1 MKTDKIYIGT
11 KEVSKAYL
19 GTTKIILSSS
29 NSYQNDDY
37 IIKTNKSGNFTIKLT
52 SSTANSNITI
62 NFGNGTVQT
71 VSLDSTL
78 RSVSTNYND
87 NSEKLI
93 SISNSSVIS
102 SLYCNYMNISELR
115 LNTLNN
121 LEKLVCYNNNI
132 TSLDFSNNSIIQFV
146 HCFSNPIVN
155 NDAALTTMIKSLP
168 DRNNKA
174 YGSLIIDNTV
184 QRLKMEPISIP
195 KDWLFGSAIMYNEKE
210 WEKCGYHFKQT
221 GVADIWES
229 AEKGEGITIAI
240 IDVGFDLNCIEYDK
254 NRIIETKNFSN
265 QGSSNEVPLPTSGTI
280 THGNSTSCILMA
292 KGNNMY
298 GICPNAS
305 FRLYKAC
312 DAKSVAYSNWVSNAL
327 NYCKL
332 QKVNLVSMSL
342 SFKSS
347 YTNLYNSVKN
357 LCLPSIFS
365 FYKGIPL
372 VCSNSNSGD
381 NNSGTD
387 ELSYPGFYK
396 YPISMGSLKSN
407 NELSDS
413 SPSYNGI
420 DFVTYGKSIYT
431 QKAYNAYGNFSGTSA
446 STPIAAGIAAL
457 LINIFYKKNKYYP
470 SEKELYLELCKRT
483 IPMNVDPKS
492 CGVGRLML
500 TSYNEN
506 PTKIEHT

>member
-1 MKTDKIYIGT
+1 MNADKIYIET
-11 KEVSKAYL
+11 KEVNKAYI
-19 GTTKIILSSS
+19 GNTKIKLSSTNAS
-29 NSYQNDDY
+29 QNDNY
-37 IIKTNKSGNFTIKLT
+37 IIKTNKSGNFTIKLA
-52 SSTANSNITI
+52 SSFTKSDVTI
-62 NFGNGTVQT
+62 DFGNGKIMTA
-71 VSLDSTL
+71 SIDSSL
-78 RSVSTNYND
+78 RSFSTNYTD
-87 NSEKLI
+87 SSEKLI
-93 SISNSSVIS
+93 SISNSSIIS
-102 SLYCNYMNISELR
+102 SLYCNNMNISELR
-115 LNTLNN
+115 LNTLQN

-132 TSLDFSNNSIIQFV
+132 ASLDFSNNSIIQFI
-146 HCFSNPIVN
+146 HCFSNPIID
-155 NDAALTTMIKSLP
+155 NDTSLTAMIKSLP

-184 QRLKMEPISIP
+184 QRLKMESISIQ

-210 WEKCGYHFKQT
+210 WAKCGYHFKQT

-229 AEKGEGITIAI
+229 AERGDGVTIAI

-254 NRIIETKNFSN
+254 SRIIETKNFSN
-265 QGSSNEVPLPTSGTI
+265 HGRSNEVPIPTSGTI

-292 KGNNMY
+292 KGINMY

-312 DAKSVAYSNWVSNAL
+312 DDKSVAYSNWVSSAL
-327 NYCKL
+327 NYCKSK
-332 QKVNLVSMSL
+332 KVNIVSMSL
-342 SFKSS
+342 SFRSS

-357 LCLPSIFS
+357 LCLPGIFS

-372 VCSNSNSGD
+372 VCSNYNIGD

-387 ELSYPGFYK
+387 EVSYPGFYK

-407 NELSDS
+407 NELSNS

-446 STPIAAGIAAL
+446 STPLAAGIATL

-483 IPMNVDPKS
+483 IPMNIDSKS